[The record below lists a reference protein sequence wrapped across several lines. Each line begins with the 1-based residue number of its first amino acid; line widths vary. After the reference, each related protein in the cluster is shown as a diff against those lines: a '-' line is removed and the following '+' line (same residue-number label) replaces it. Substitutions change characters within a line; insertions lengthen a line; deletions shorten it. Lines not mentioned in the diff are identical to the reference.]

1 MVSRTFFLFGA
12 SLLRIGTSS
21 VAPIKTQM
29 SGSCLGLRGQDVV
42 GEKRTSASPD
52 SVVAHGSFR
61 FQFRSFAMLRL
72 AKGKLKLTSIQGM
85 RREFN
90 GRYWVEYTNTYVF
103 AVESSSRPLAATL
116 HVALGWEYILLVPVY
131 IGLWFITP
139 TSSTIRRHT
148 LALATC
154 TGHEKVFP
162 ATPSSRAT
170 TTVNCG
176 WHSINTLS
184 NDLRE
189 APLMVGRSVGW
200 SVGRRGRR
208 GCLKWTMG
216 EFNYLRLP
224 SKLALYSPFAGSVAW
239 TVIDWSLYRFVHMSI
254 DGWMAEL
261 KCPRLPS
268 LVPCSVPVRV
278 SGRRSGVTASARIA
292 TRTGSSRATP
302 PAGSVACTP
311 TGPSWR
317 AASTRSW
324 TRTRERRQSD
334 ATFTSLCWGS
344 PLRGTSASSGTC
356 RGAPP
361 GRTHGTGAWGDRR
374 HPRSCPRAT
383 QVSGW
388 DGGGGGRRSGWGN
401 DRREGKE
408 MKYYGQ
414 YWMWVK
420 IGTEQTPLRDK
431 MLHE

>member
-1 MVSRTFFLFGA
+1 MVSGTFFLFGA

-29 SGSCLGLRGQDVV
+29 SGSWLGLRGQDVV

-61 FQFRSFAMLRL
+61 FQFHSFAMLRL

-189 APLMVGRSVGW
+189 APLMVGRLVDDDDEGALNGPWASLITC
-200 SVGRRGRR
+200 
-208 GCLKWTMG
+208 GCPQSSLCIRL
-216 EFNYLRLP
+216 LR
-224 SKLALYSPFAGSVAW
+224 ALLHGPW
-239 TVIDWSLYRFVHMSI
+239 LIDLSI
-254 DGWMAEL
+254 DL
-261 KCPRLPS
+261 S
-268 LVPCSVPVRV
+268 
-278 SGRRSGVTASARIA
+278 
-292 TRTGSSRATP
+292 
-302 PAGSVACTP
+302 
-311 TGPSWR
+311 
-317 AASTRSW
+317 
-324 TRTRERRQSD
+324 
-334 ATFTSLCWGS
+334 
-344 PLRGTSASSGTC
+344 TC
-356 RGAPP
+356 RSM
-361 GRTHGTGAWGDRR
+361 D
-374 HPRSCPRAT
+374 
-383 QVSGW
+383 GW
-388 DGGGGGRRSGWGN
+388 LN
-401 DRREGKE
+401 
-408 MKYYGQ
+408 
-414 YWMWVK
+414 
-420 IGTEQTPLRDK
+420 
-431 MLHE
+431 